1 MKFKYIK
8 KKLIELR
15 SEVEVDN
22 EIGQFDINKIVED
35 VYMHILNDVYG
46 WDLKNANLLK
56 ENFPA
61 IDLIDEEN
69 MIVIQVT
76 STTDTNKL
84 RSTIEKFKKLDDEYS
99 IYDLKMFYIKEKP
112 KFSSA
117 SLEEFEKNGVEK
129 TDLLGIKD
137 ILHQVQA
144 DTDICDKLYE
154 TLQKM
159 FDDESNKSGVT
170 NNFHGEVNGIGSVT
184 GGTVTQTL
192 HFGKK

>member
-1 MKFKYIK
+1 MGSKFKYIK

-22 EIGQFDINKIVED
+22 ELGHFDINKIVED

-76 STTDTNKL
+76 STTDTSKL
-84 RSTIEKFKKLDDEYS
+84 RSTIEKFKNLDDEYA

-112 KFSSA
+112 KFSKSI
-117 SLEEFEKNGVEK
+117 SEEFEEVE
-129 TDLLGIKD
+129 LLGIKD
-137 ILHQVQA
+137 ILQEVQSN
-144 DTDICDKLYE
+144 TDICDKLYE
-154 TLQKM
+154 TFQKM
-159 FDDESNKSGVT
+159 FDDDGKSNKVSIT
-170 NNFHGEVNGIGSVT
+170 IHGEVKGVVNAESGSVIN
-184 GGTVTQTL
+184 QTIS
-192 HFGKK
+192 

>member
-15 SEVEVDN
+15 SEVEIDN

-46 WDLKNANLLK
+46 LDLKNANLLK

-61 IDLIDEEN
+61 VDLIDEEN

-76 STTDTNKL
+76 STTDSTKL
-84 RSTIEKFKKLDDEYS
+84 RNSVEKFKNLDEEYS
-99 IYDLKMFYIKEKP
+99 IYDLKMFYIKDKP
-112 KFSSA
+112 KFSKA
-117 SLEEFEKNGVEK
+117 ILEEFENIE
-129 TDLLGIKD
+129 LLGIKD
-137 ILHQVQA
+137 ILQEVKA
-144 DTDICDKLYE
+144 NVDVCDKLYE

-159 FDDESNKSGVT
+159 FDDDSKSNRVSITVHGDVKGVVNAES
-170 NNFHGEVNGIGSVT
+170 GSVIN
-184 GGTVTQTL
+184 QTIS
-192 HFGKK
+192 

>member
-22 EIGQFDINKIVED
+22 EVGQFDINKIVED

-76 STTDTNKL
+76 STTDTSKL

-99 IYDLKMFYIKEKP
+99 IYNLKMFYIKDKP

-144 DTDICDKLYE
+144 NTDICDKLYE
-154 TLQKM
+154 TLRKM
-159 FDDESNKSGVT
+159 FDDEVSKNKVSITVHGDVKGVVNAESGSII
-170 NNFHGEVNGIGSVT
+170 H
-184 GGTVTQTL
+184 QTIS
-192 HFGKK
+192 

>member
-22 EIGQFDINKIVED
+22 EMGHFDINKIVED
-35 VYMHILNDVYG
+35 VYMHILNNVYG

-76 STTDTNKL
+76 STTDTTKL
-84 RSTIEKFKKLDDEYS
+84 RGTIEKFKNLDDEYS
-99 IYDLKMFYIKEKP
+99 IYGLKMFYIKDKP
-112 KFSSA
+112 NFNSA
-117 SLEEFEKNGVEK
+117 SLEEFSESGIEKS
-129 TDLLGIKD
+129 DLLGIKD
-137 ILHQVQA
+137 ILHEVQA
-144 DTDICDKLYE
+144 NVDVCDKLYE
-154 TLQKM
+154 TLQKL
-159 FDDESNKSGVT
+159 FDNDGKSNNISIT
-170 NNFHGEVNGIGSVT
+170 VNGDVKGIVNAENGSVIN
-184 GGTVTQTL
+184 QTIS
-192 HFGKK
+192 

>member
-76 STTDTNKL
+76 STTDATKL
-84 RSTIEKFKKLDDEYS
+84 RSTIEKFEQLDDEYS
-99 IYDLKMFYIKEKP
+99 IYDLKMFYIKDKP
-112 KFSSA
+112 KFSKA
-117 SLEEFEKNGVEK
+117 ILEEFDNIE
-129 TDLLGIKD
+129 LLGIKD
-137 ILHQVQA
+137 ILHEVKA
-144 DTDICDKLYE
+144 NVDVCDKLYE
-154 TLQKM
+154 TLQKI
-159 FDDESNKSGVT
+159 FDDEVSKSKVSITIHGNVKGV
-170 NNFHGEVNGIGSVT
+170 VNAESGSVIN
-184 GGTVTQTL
+184 QTIS
-192 HFGKK
+192 

>member
-1 MKFKYIK
+1 MKLKYIN

-35 VYMHILNDVYG
+35 VYMHILNNVYG
-46 WDLKNANLLK
+46 WNLKNANLLQ

-61 IDLIDEEN
+61 IDLIDEKN

-84 RSTIEKFKKLDDEYS
+84 RTTIEKFKKLDEIDSSYK
-99 IYDLKMFYIKEKP
+99 LKMFYIKYKP
-112 KFSSA
+112 SFQKS
-117 SLEEFEKNGVEK
+117 SLEEFEKSGVLES
-129 TDLLGIKD
+129 DLLGIKD
-137 ILHQVQA
+137 ILDQVQA
-144 DTDICDKLYE
+144 NVDICNNLYE

-159 FDDESNKSGVT
+159 FDDEISKNKVSIIVHGDVKGV
-170 NNFHGEVNGIGSVT
+170 VNAESGSVIH
-184 GGTVTQTL
+184 QTIS
-192 HFGKK
+192 

>member
-61 IDLIDEEN
+61 IDLIDEKN

-76 STTDTNKL
+76 STTDTTKL
-84 RSTIEKFKKLDDEYS
+84 RSTIEKFKKLDDEYA
-99 IYDLKMFYIKEKP
+99 IYDLKMFYIKDKP

-129 TDLLGIKD
+129 ADLLGIKD
-137 ILHQVQA
+137 ILHEVQA
-144 DTDICDKLYE
+144 NVDLCDKLYE
-154 TLQKM
+154 TLQKI
-159 FDDESNKSGVT
+159 FVEDAKSSVTITVHGDVKGV
-170 NNFHGEVNGIGSVT
+170 VNAENGSVIH
-184 GGTVTQTL
+184 QTIS
-192 HFGKK
+192 

>member
-22 EIGQFDINKIVED
+22 QMGHFDINKIVED

-61 IDLIDEEN
+61 IDLIDEQN

-84 RSTIEKFKKLDDEYS
+84 RGTIEKFKNLDDEYS
-99 IYDLKMFYIKEKP
+99 IYDLKMFYIKDKP
-112 KFSSA
+112 NFKAS
-117 SLEEFEKNGVEK
+117 SLEEFKNSGVEES
-129 TDLLGIKD
+129 DLLGIKD
-137 ILHQVQA
+137 ILHEVQA
-144 DTDICDKLYE
+144 NTDICDRLYK
-154 TLQKM
+154 TLQKI
-159 FDDESNKSGVT
+159 FDDDTKKSGVSIT
-170 NNFHGEVNGIGSVT
+170 IHGEVKGVVNAESGSVIN
-184 GGTVTQTL
+184 QTIS
-192 HFGKK
+192 

>member
-15 SEVEVDN
+15 LEVEVDN
-22 EIGQFDINKIVED
+22 EIGHFDINKIVED

-61 IDLIDEEN
+61 IDLIDETN

-84 RSTIEKFKKLDDEYS
+84 RGTIEKFKKLDDEYS
-99 IYDLKMFYIKEKP
+99 IYDLKMFYIKDKP
-112 KFSSA
+112 NFNTS
-117 SLEEFEKNGVEK
+117 SLEEFINSGIEKS
-129 TDLLGIKD
+129 DLLGIKD
-137 ILHQVQA
+137 ILHEVQA
-144 DTDICDKLYE
+144 DVDVCDKLYE
-154 TLQKM
+154 TLQKI
-159 FDDESNKSGVT
+159 FADDTKSNNVSIT
-170 NNFHGEVNGIGSVT
+170 VNGDVKGVVNAENGSVIN
-184 GGTVTQTL
+184 QTIS
-192 HFGKK
+192 

>member
-15 SEVEVDN
+15 SEVEIDN

-61 IDLIDEEN
+61 IDLIEEEN
-69 MIVIQVT
+69 LIVIQVT
-76 STTDTNKL
+76 STTNATKL
-84 RSTIEKFKKLDDEYS
+84 RSTVEKFENLGDEYS
-99 IYDLKMFYIKEKP
+99 IYDLKMFYIKDKP
-112 KFSSA
+112 KFNKDT
-117 SLEEFEKNGVEK
+117 LEEFAKI
-129 TDLLGIKD
+129 DLLGIKD
-137 ILHQVQA
+137 ILQEVQA
-144 DTDICDKLYE
+144 NVNVCDKLYE

-159 FDDESNKSGVT
+159 FDDSTSNKVSITVHGGVK
-170 NNFHGEVNGIGSVT
+170 GVVNAESGSVIN
-184 GGTVTQTL
+184 QTIS
-192 HFGKK
+192 

>member
-35 VYMHILNDVYG
+35 VYMHILNDAYG
-46 WDLKNANLLK
+46 WDLKNVNLLK

-61 IDLIDEEN
+61 IDLIDEKN
-69 MIVIQVT
+69 MIVIQIT
-76 STTDTNKL
+76 STTDTTKL
-84 RSTIEKFKKLDDEYS
+84 RSTVEKFENLDDDYS
-99 IYDLKMFYIKEKP
+99 IYDLKMFYIKDKP
-112 KFSSA
+112 KFSKSI
-117 SLEEFEKNGVEK
+117 LEEFDEVE
-129 TDLLGIKD
+129 LLGIKD
-137 ILHQVQA
+137 VLHKVKA
-144 DTDICDKLYE
+144 NVEVCDKLYE
-154 TLQKM
+154 TLQKI
-159 FDDESNKSGVT
+159 FKDESNKSGVT

>member
-15 SEVEVDN
+15 SEVEIDN
-22 EIGQFDINKIVED
+22 DQGHFDINKIVED

-76 STTDTNKL
+76 STTDSTKL
-84 RSTIEKFKKLDDEYS
+84 RNTVEKFENLDDEYS
-99 IYDLKMFYIKEKP
+99 IYDLKMFYIKDKP
-112 KFSSA
+112 KFSKA
-117 SLEEFEKNGVEK
+117 ILEEFENVE
-129 TDLLGIKD
+129 LLGIKD
-137 ILHQVQA
+137 ILHEVKA
-144 DTDICDKLYE
+144 NVDVCNKLYE

-159 FDDESNKSGVT
+159 FDDDSKSSRVSITVHGDVKGVVNAES
-170 NNFHGEVNGIGSVT
+170 GSVIH
-184 GGTVTQTL
+184 QTIS
-192 HFGKK
+192 

>member
-22 EIGQFDINKIVED
+22 ELGQFDINKIVED
-35 VYMHILNDVYG
+35 VYMHILNEVYG

-84 RSTIEKFKKLDDEYS
+84 RSTIEKFKKLDDEYG
-99 IYDLKMFYIKEKP
+99 IYDLKIFYIKDKP
-112 KFSSA
+112 KFSFA

-137 ILHQVQA
+137 VLHQVQA
-144 DTDICDKLYE
+144 NPNICDKLYE

-159 FDDESNKSGVT
+159 FDDEVSKSKVSITVHGDVKGV
-170 NNFHGEVNGIGSVT
+170 VNAESGSVIH
-184 GGTVTQTL
+184 QTIS
-192 HFGKK
+192 

>member
-22 EIGQFDINKIVED
+22 ELGQFDINKIVED

-61 IDLIDEEN
+61 IDLIDDKN
-69 MIVIQVT
+69 WIVIQVT
-76 STTDTNKL
+76 STTDTDKL
-84 RSTIEKFKKLDDEYS
+84 RSTIEKFKKLDEIDSSYE
-99 IYDLKMFYIKEKP
+99 LKMFYIKDKP
-112 KFSSA
+112 NFKKP
-117 SLEEFEKNGVEK
+117 SLEEFKKSGVLES
-129 TDLLGIKD
+129 DLLGIKD
-137 ILHQVQA
+137 ILNEVQA
-144 DTDICDKLYE
+144 NVDICDKLYE

-159 FDDESNKSGVT
+159 FDDDGKSNKVSIT
-170 NNFHGEVNGIGSVT
+170 IHGELKGVVNAESGSVIN
-184 GGTVTQTL
+184 QTIS
-192 HFGKK
+192 

>member
-76 STTDTNKL
+76 STTDTTKL
-84 RSTIEKFKKLDDEYS
+84 RSTIEKFKKLDDEYR
-99 IYDLKMFYIKEKP
+99 IYDFKMFYIKDKP

-144 DTDICDKLYE
+144 KTDICDKLYE
-154 TLQKM
+154 TLQKI
-159 FDDESNKSGVT
+159 FDDEVSKSKVSITVHGDVKGV
-170 NNFHGEVNGIGSVT
+170 VNAESGSVIH
-184 GGTVTQTL
+184 QTIS
-192 HFGKK
+192 